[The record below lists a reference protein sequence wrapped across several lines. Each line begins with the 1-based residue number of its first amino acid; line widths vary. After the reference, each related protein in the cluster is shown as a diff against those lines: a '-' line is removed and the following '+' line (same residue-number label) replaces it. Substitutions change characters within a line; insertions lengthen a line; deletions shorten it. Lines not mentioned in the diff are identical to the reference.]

1 MNGGQISEAAA
12 PWSAALDIHTTT
24 DETTDNSRL
33 SHPYGI
39 QVDAT
44 SPDRS
49 RPVST
54 DSVEA
59 LDWLMEA
66 TVDLSRDLDTSKK
79 ELEIIKF
86 ILEEMELRSRTDRRP
101 TVTKGEI
108 ELMRACRE
116 YSSSRCHMLRERLRQ
131 TQFWTRSR
139 AIGQQVPGR
148 MPEEVRLFVSIL
160 LRSEHQ
166 LKHLEWR
173 KWLSDQA
180 SSHGDQLGSNQ
191 ESSNNTIWDI
201 WGPLPHILSAD
212 IWWKDIGN
220 GGY

>member
-1 MNGGQISEAAA
+1 MNREQISETAA
-12 PWSAALDIHTTT
+12 PQSTDIYAAVDGTT
-24 DETTDNSRL
+24 DTSR
-33 SHPYGI
+33 PYGI
-39 QVDAT
+39 QVDAV

-54 DSVEA
+54 DSVEG

-86 ILEEMELRSRTDRRP
+86 ILEEMELRSRTDRSRP
-101 TVTKGEI
+101 GVTQGET

-148 MPEEVRLFVSIL
+148 IPEEWHFVDI
-160 LRSEHQ
+160 
-166 LKHLEWR
+166 EWR

-180 SSHGDQLGSNQ
+180 SGHADQLGDNR
-191 ESSNNTIWDI
+191 ESSNNTNI

-212 IWWKDIGN
+212 IWWQN
-220 GGY
+220 SRSGGY

>member
-1 MNGGQISEAAA
+1 MNRGQISEAAA
-12 PWSAALDIHTTT
+12 PRSPVSEIYNTADGTT
-24 DETTDNSRL
+24 DTSRL
-33 SHPYGI
+33 SHPHGI
-39 QVDAT
+39 QVDAA
-44 SPDRS
+44 SPDRN

-54 DSVEA
+54 DSIET

-86 ILEEMELRSRTDRRP
+86 ILDEMELRSRTDRRP
-101 TVTKGEI
+101 GVTKGEI

-148 MPEEVRLFVSIL
+148 MPEEWRFVDI
-160 LRSEHQ
+160 
-166 LKHLEWR
+166 EWR
-173 KWLSDQA
+173 RWLSDQA
-180 SSHGDQLGSNQ
+180 SSHGDQLGGNR

-212 IWWKDIGN
+212 IWWKEMRS